1 MSRWCRGIVAALL
14 AVAVF
19 TGLGERAFSESSERI
34 ADGMTVTMDFTV
46 RLPDT
51 TVVATTEGKEPLS
64 YVQGKGQIVPGLEKA
79 LAGLKVGDK
88 KRVEVPPEQ
97 AYGPYDD
104 KKRFSVPRSRVPGDA
119 QVGSILQDQKGE
131 PVRVVEMSDTSA
143 VLDRN
148 HPLAGKTVIF
158 DVRIMKVEA
167 TPSGQ

>member
-1 MSRWCRGIVAALL
+1 M
-14 AVAVF
+14 
-19 TGLGERAFSESSERI
+19 TGMGERVFSGTSARI
-34 ADGMTVTMDFTV
+34 VDGMTVTMDFTLT
-46 RLPDT
+46 LPDKT
-51 TVVATTEGKEPLS
+51 IVSTTEGKEPLS
-64 YVQGKGQIVPGLEKA
+64 YVQGNGQIVPGLEKA

-97 AYGPYDD
+97 AYGPYDE

-119 QVGSILQDQKGE
+119 KIGSILQDQKGE
-131 PVRVVEMSDTSA
+131 PVRLIEMSDTSV

>member
-1 MSRWCRGIVAALL
+1 MSRWRRCIVAALL

-19 TGLGERAFSESSERI
+19 TGLGERAFSESSARI
-34 ADGMTVTMDFTV
+34 VDGMTVTMDFTV
-46 RLPDT
+46 RLPDAT
-51 TVVATTEGKEPLS
+51 IVSTTEGKEPLS

-79 LAGLKVGDK
+79 LVGLKVGDK

-104 KKRFSVPRSRVPGDA
+104 KKRMTVPKTRIPGDA
-119 QVGSILQDQKGE
+119 KVGSILQDQNGQ
-131 PVRVVEMSDTSA
+131 PVRLVEMSDTSV

-148 HPLAGKTVIF
+148 HPLAGKTVTF

-167 TPSGQ
+167 EPSAP